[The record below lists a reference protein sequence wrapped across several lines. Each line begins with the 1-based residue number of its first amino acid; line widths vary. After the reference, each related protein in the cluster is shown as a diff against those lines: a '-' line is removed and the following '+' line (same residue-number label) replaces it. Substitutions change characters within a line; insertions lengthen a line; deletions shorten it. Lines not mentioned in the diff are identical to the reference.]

1 MVTAVTDYG
10 KYGASCLAQR
20 KEHPQVYALGR
31 RDGLDG
37 GPIVYVMPSFALAGA
52 TCPSYTGE

>member
-31 RDGLDG
+31 LDG

>member
-1 MVTAVTDYG
+1 MVTAVTDHG

-31 RDGLDG
+31 LDG